1 MDEVNNMPFFYVTNA
16 RRGKQLVLLLIIA
29 FFTALFFY
37 VEFLA
42 VSPSFSING
51 QPKIIYKGEK
61 GVALTFNIG
70 WGDEKAEE
78 ILKALKE
85 ENIDAATFFLAGSW
99 VERHPH
105 IVKMITDQG
114 YEIGLL
120 GYSYNDYTELEEP
133 EIERDITKGLEAFR
147 KAGIEKPLLLRT
159 PTGDVDRRVLK
170 IAEKS
175 NLTLVHWSINSMDWK
190 NPGTKVIAKHVSQ
203 AKKGD
208 IILLHA
214 SDAAKQTAKA
224 IPLIKEQIAAKK
236 LKLLSVSEMISNSK
250 STSHEISGTSFML
263 SHPPFWFD
271 ERIQTN

>member
-1 MDEVNNMPFFYVTNA
+1 MPFFYVTNA
-16 RRGKQLVLLLIIA
+16 RRGKQIVLLLIIA

-42 VSPSFSING
+42 VSPSFSIKG

-78 ILKALKE
+78 ILKALKKE
-85 ENIDAATFFLAGSW
+85 DIDAATFFLAGSW

-105 IVKMITDQG
+105 IVKLITDQG

-120 GYSYNDYTELEEP
+120 GYSYNDYTELEEH
-133 EIERDITKGLEAFR
+133 EIQRDITKGLEAFR
-147 KAGIEKPLLLRT
+147 KAGIEKPLLLRS

-170 IAEKS
+170 ISERM
-175 NLTLVHWSINSMDWK
+175 NLTVVHWSINSMDWK
-190 NPGTKVIAKHVSQ
+190 NPGTKVIAEHVSG
-203 AKKGD
+203 AEKGD

-214 SDAAKQTAKA
+214 SDSAKQTAKA
-224 IPLIKEQIAAKK
+224 IPLIKDQVTNKD
-236 LKLLSVSEMISNSK
+236 LKFLTVSEMISNSK
-250 STSHEISGTSFML
+250 STSHEIGGT
-263 SHPPFWFD
+263 PFIVSYHTLQ
-271 ERIQTN
+271 R

>member
-16 RRGKQLVLLLIIA
+16 RRGKQLILLMVIA

-42 VSPSFSING
+42 ISPSFSING

-61 GVALTFNIG
+61 GLSLTFNIG
-70 WGDEKAEE
+70 WGDEKAED
-78 ILKALKE
+78 ILRALKE
-85 ENIDAATFFLAGSW
+85 EKINAATFFLAGSW

-105 IVKMITDQG
+105 IVKMIRDQG

-120 GYSYNDYTELEEP
+120 GYSYQDYTELEELD
-133 EIERDITKGLEAFR
+133 IERDISKGLEAFR
-147 KAGIEKPLLLRT
+147 KAGIEKPLLFRT

-170 IAEKS
+170 IAERS
-175 NLTLVHWSINSMDWK
+175 ALTSVHWSVNSMDWK
-190 NPGTKVIAKHVSQ
+190 NPGTTIIAQNVAQ

-208 IILLHA
+208 IVLLHA

-224 IPLIKEQIAAKK
+224 IPLIKEQIANKN
-236 LKLLSVSEMISNSK
+236 LKLLTVSEMISNSK
-250 STSHEISGTSFML
+250 SSSKEISSIPSFHNQL
-263 SHPPFWFD
+263 L
-271 ERIQTN
+271 QVN

>member
-1 MDEVNNMPFFYVTNA
+1 MPFFYVTNA
-16 RRGKQLVLLLIIA
+16 RRGKQLILLLIIT

-51 QPKIIYKGEK
+51 KPKIIYKGEK

-70 WGDEKAEE
+70 WGDEKAED
-78 ILKALKE
+78 ILKALKQE
-85 ENIDAATFFLAGSW
+85 KIHAATFFLAGSW

-105 IVKMITDQG
+105 IVKMIKEQG

-120 GYSYNDYTELEEP
+120 GYSYIDYTELEEP
-133 EIERDITKGLEAFR
+133 GIQNDISKGLEAFR

-175 NLTLVHWSINSMDWK
+175 NLTMVHWSVNSMDWK
-190 NPGTKVIAKHVSQ
+190 NPGTKIIAQNVAQ

-214 SDAAKQTAKA
+214 SDAAIQTAKA
-224 IPLIKEQIAAKK
+224 IPLIKEELTNKN

-250 STSHEISGTSFML
+250 STSHEISRIPYMVNS
-263 SHPPFWFD
+263 SHLMIR
-271 ERIQTN
+271 ETLQLN